1 MICGLETAAPD
12 GPVFRLA
19 RAPDPWSWPDW
30 SQANVDG
37 TFANRWDDPESTYRV
52 LYASSTRFGG
62 FLETLSRF
70 RPDLT
75 VIAEL
80 QAIEGDGDPVAAG
93 TVPREW
99 FEQRLIG
106 IAELDGYHADIGAA
120 TSLALLRSPACGQGN
135 PLWPGRHRRGRDSHH
150 RPSRLHTGSLPARLR
165 VRDQRR
171 RSVRRH
177 SLPLA
182 SRRWDGELGHL
193 RARSQCLPTSPHDR
207 FRARPPG
214 RPGCGTRARSV
225 GATRPLAC
233 SLWLP
238 GLARR
243 GRERGASLPE
253 RQPGAFMRTRNIEFV
268 VSCRFAIS
276 DRGRSA
282 ALARET
288 GPERVTVG

>member
-1 MICGLETAAPD
+1 MICGLETAAPG

-120 TSLALLRSPACGQGN
+120 TSLALLRSRLAARAIHYGLADIDAAAIRITAPRAFTQEV
-135 PLWPGRHRRGRDSHH
+135 
-150 RPSRLHTGSLPARLR
+150 SRL
-165 VRDQRR
+165 VY
-171 RSVRRH
+171 
-177 SLPLA
+177 
-182 SRRWDGELGHL
+182 E
-193 RARSQCLPTSPHDR
+193 CETSGGDR
-207 FRARPPG
+207 FAGIRYLSRLDD
-214 RPGCGTRARSV
+214 GTAN
-225 GATRPLAC
+225 
-233 SLWLP
+233 W
-238 GLARR
+238 
-243 GRERGASLPE
+243 
-253 RQPGAFMRTRNIEFV
+253 
-268 VSCRFAIS
+268 AIFEP
-276 DRGRSA
+276 GRSA
-282 ALARET
+282 SQPVRTLGFEHARPGDPDAERALEVL
-288 GPERVTVG
+288 ELRVL